1 MITVKNLTK
10 HFDDKKVLDDF
21 NVVLK
26 EGRITTIMGT
36 SGCGKTTF
44 AMILLGLLQ
53 PDSGIIEGLEGKRIS
68 AVFQEDRLVE
78 HLSAVANIKMVIDG
92 EPDLEEI
99 RKQLSVVELEGE
111 LIRKP
116 VSQLSGGQKRRV
128 AIVRAMMAKSDFICL
143 DEPFKGLDTET
154 KQKVMEYVKKSVEGK
169 TVLLITHD
177 IDERRFFEG
186 DYIGVI
192 PGPVCEIWPF

>member
-78 HLSAVANIKMVIDG
+78 HLSAIANIKMVIDG

-99 RKQLSVVELEGE
+99 RKQLSDVELEGE

-169 TVLLITHD
+169 TVLFITHD

>member
-68 AVFQEDRLVE
+68 AVFQEDRLIE

>member
-78 HLSAVANIKMVIDG
+78 HLSAIANIKMVIDG

>member
-1 MITVKNLTK
+1 MISVENLMK
-10 HFDDKKVLDDF
+10 SFDGKKVIDNL

-26 EGRITTIMGT
+26 EGRTTTIMGT

-44 AMILLGLLQ
+44 AMILLGLLI
-53 PDSGIIEGLEGKRIS
+53 PDSGTIKGLEGKRIS

-78 HLSAVANIKMVIDG
+78 HLSAIDNIKMVLGSD
-92 EPDLEEI
+92 PDIEEV
-99 RKQLSVVELEGE
+99 RRQLATVELEGA
-111 LIRKP
+111 LTTKP
-116 VSQLSGGQKRRV
+116 ISQLSGGQKRRV

-143 DEPFKGLDTET
+143 DEPFKGLDADT
-154 KQKVMEYVKKSVEGK
+154 KQRVMEYVKKNISGK
-169 TVLLITHD
+169 TALLITHD
-177 IDERRFFEG
+177 MDERNYFEG